1 MDLSSAVYAYQFS
14 NVTALSSFDALGIA
28 ACVFFVL
35 AAAASVAVGP
45 YFYGFSVYRQK
56 EREKLEKKKTIKN
69 LLLMKDI
76 QTELEDEMK
85 RSLTNANLSQ

>member
-14 NVTALSSFDALGIA
+14 NASALPSFDALGIA
-28 ACVFFVL
+28 ACAFLVL

-76 QTELEDEMK
+76 QTELEEEMK